1 MPFPT
6 SSTKTDT
13 KKTRVKK
20 RPRNTKQMAA
30 SVVAASAP
38 VPAEPWQSALQV
50 LEAYSQAG
58 LNVWYSRDRWCANTN
73 RVMSSKLQGMPR

>member
-6 SSTKTDT
+6 SSTKTHT
-13 KKTRVKK
+13 KKRTH
-20 RPRNTKQMAA
+20 NTKQMAA

-58 LNVWYSRDRWCANTN
+58 LNV
-73 RVMSSKLQGMPR
+73 KIFPRSLVC